1 MENFSVEKKEVKQG
15 RRTGLQF
22 RNRKSAFSGNLDVA
36 DNDDTI
42 IATTEDSNISKAS
55 NSPRPTRREG
65 GWADDF
71 KDKKNK
77 KKKGTNIEEID
88 ERLRPDN
95 TISLQDQEDDIPV
108 IPDLDDV
115 HEDDMAQQIA
125 APPSVQ
131 VTRVATYKE
140 LDTDFQKHA
149 GLLTLDGEIDLK
161 LLGSALVPES
171 EVFEEDKVWEWDRL
185 FTEVASQLQTE
196 WEQNE
201 AGDAVE

>member
-1 MENFSVEKKEVKQG
+1 VVGQTIS
-15 RRTGLQF
+15 RT
-22 RNRKSAFSGNLDVA
+22 
-36 DNDDTI
+36 
-42 IATTEDSNISKAS
+42 
-55 NSPRPTRREG
+55 
-65 GWADDF
+65 
-71 KDKKNK
+71 KKNK

>member
-1 MENFSVEKKEVKQG
+1 MDNFSVEKREVRQG
-15 RRTGLQF
+15 RRTGLQM
-22 RNRKSAFSGNLDVA
+22 RDRKNAFGNYLDMVE
-36 DNDDTI
+36 NDTI
-42 IATTEDSNISKAS
+42 IATTEETIQNQTS
-55 NSPRPTRREG
+55 NSPRPARRQG

-71 KDKKNK
+71 KEKKNR
-77 KKKGTNIEEID
+77 KKKGTNIEELD

-95 TISLQDQEDDIPV
+95 SVSLQDQEDDIPV

-115 HEDDMAQQIA
+115 HEDDIAQQIA

-161 LLGSALVPES
+161 LLGSALAPES
-171 EVFEEDKVWEWDRL
+171 EVFEEDKVWEWDRV

-196 WEQNE
+196 WEKNE
-201 AGDAVE
+201 SGDAVE